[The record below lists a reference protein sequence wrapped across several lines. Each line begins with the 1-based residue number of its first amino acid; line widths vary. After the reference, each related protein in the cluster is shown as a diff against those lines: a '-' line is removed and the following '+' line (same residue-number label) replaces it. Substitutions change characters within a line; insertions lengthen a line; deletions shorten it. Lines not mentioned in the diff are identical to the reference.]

1 MTLASA
7 IVLILAGSYAFA
19 STPPGIVS
27 TPSSPVSL
35 VPLTPT
41 VSQDGKA
48 VQDTTGNSDEGAQ
61 EIADENV
68 KIPAGAISEATAK
81 QIALMANTG
90 TTVTA
95 VETESEGSSIVYT
108 ISLSNG
114 SDVKVD
120 VTKGSIV
127 KTELK
132 WSKENDGKDESVD
145 NGKESAEDAQD
156 LEREDDRADSEDTQ
170 SR

>member
-1 MTLASA
+1 MTMASA
-7 IVLILAGSYAFA
+7 FVLILAGSYAFA
-19 STPPGIVS
+19 STPPNRVA

-35 VPLTPT
+35 VPLTPA

-61 EIADENV
+61 ENADENV

-81 QIALMANTG
+81 QIALMVNTG

-95 VETESEGSSIVYT
+95 VETEAEDGVIFYS

-114 SDVKVD
+114 SDVEVD
-120 VTKGSIV
+120 LKWTIIH
-127 KTELK
+127 TDLK
-132 WSKENDGKDESVD
+132 WSEENDGKD
-145 NGKESAEDAQD
+145 
-156 LEREDDRADSEDTQ
+156 
-170 SR
+170 

>member
-1 MTLASA
+1 MLRSTFNFSSFICMKNGIRNMTLASA

-19 STPPGIVS
+19 STPPNRVA

-35 VPLTPT
+35 VPLTPP
-41 VSQDGKA
+41 VSPDVRA
-48 VQDTTGNSDEGAQ
+48 VHDTTGNSDEEAQ
-61 EIADENV
+61 ENADENV
-68 KIPAGAISEATAK
+68 KIPAGAISEATA
-81 QIALMANTG
+81 QQVALMANTG

-132 WSKENDGKDESVD
+132 
-145 NGKESAEDAQD
+145 
-156 LEREDDRADSEDTQ
+156 
-170 SR
+170 

>member
-1 MTLASA
+1 MLRSTFNFSSFICMKNGIKNMTMASA
-7 IVLILAGSYAFA
+7 FVLILAGSYAFA
-19 STPPGIVS
+19 STPPNIVA
-27 TPSSPVSL
+27 TPSSPVSF
-35 VPLTPT
+35 VPVTPT

-81 QIALMANTG
+81 QIALMANTS

-95 VETESEGSSIVYT
+95 IETEAEDGVIFYS

-114 SDVKVD
+114 SDVEVNL
-120 VTKGSIV
+120 KGTIIH
-127 KTELK
+127 TDLK
-132 WSKENDGKDESVD
+132 
-145 NGKESAEDAQD
+145 
-156 LEREDDRADSEDTQ
+156 
-170 SR
+170 

>member
-1 MTLASA
+1 MLRSTFNFSSFVCMKNGIKNMTMASA
-7 IVLILAGSYAFA
+7 FVLILAGSYAFA
-19 STPPGIVS
+19 STPPNRVA

-35 VPLTPT
+35 VPLTPA

-61 EIADENV
+61 ENADENV

-81 QIALMANTG
+81 QIALMVNTG

-95 VETESEGSSIVYT
+95 VETEAEDGVIFYS

-114 SDVKVD
+114 SDVEVD
-120 VTKGSIV
+120 
-127 KTELK
+127 LK
-132 WSKENDGKDESVD
+132 
-145 NGKESAEDAQD
+145 
-156 LEREDDRADSEDTQ
+156 
-170 SR
+170 

>member
-1 MTLASA
+1 MLRSTFNFSSFICMKNGIKNMTMASA
-7 IVLILAGSYAFA
+7 LVLTLGGGYAFA
-19 STPPGIVS
+19 SSSPSIASVPLSSVVS
-27 TPSSPVSL
+27 VAPITSPVSTS
-35 VPLTPT
+35 V
-41 VSQDGKA
+41 KA
-48 VQDTTGNSDEGAQ
+48 VQDTPTKSDEGAQ
-61 EIADENV
+61 ENADENV

-81 QIALMANTG
+81 QVALMANTG

-120 VTKGSIV
+120 VTKGTII

-132 WSKENDGKDESVD
+132 
-145 NGKESAEDAQD
+145 
-156 LEREDDRADSEDTQ
+156 
-170 SR
+170 

>member
-1 MTLASA
+1 MLRSTFNFSSFICMKNGIRNMTLASA
-7 IVLILAGSYAFA
+7 FVLILAGSYAFA
-19 STPPGIVS
+19 STPPNRVA

-35 VPLTPT
+35 VPLTPA

-95 VETESEGSSIVYT
+95 IETEAEDGVIFYS

-114 SDVKVD
+114 SDVEVD
-120 VTKGSIV
+120 LKGTIIH
-127 KTELK
+127 TDLK
-132 WSKENDGKDESVD
+132 
-145 NGKESAEDAQD
+145 
-156 LEREDDRADSEDTQ
+156 
-170 SR
+170 